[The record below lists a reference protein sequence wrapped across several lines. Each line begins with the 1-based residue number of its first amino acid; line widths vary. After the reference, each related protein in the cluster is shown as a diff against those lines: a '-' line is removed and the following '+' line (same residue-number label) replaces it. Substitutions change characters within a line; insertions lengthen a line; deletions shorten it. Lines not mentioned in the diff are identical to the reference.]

1 MNKLRLLQPL
11 ARLAYSLGFLSREL
25 RTQFFLGLAL
35 FFTLFTAVYFFDAV
49 VGGAAEQTLDYDAGT
64 LDMAMEWRLSSP
76 HPSSDIVIIDIDE
89 RSLAIMAEEF
99 GRWPWP
105 RSAMADFL
113 AMLMELE
120 PKAVGVNIMYSDADL
135 NDIEGDQIF
144 DEVISY
150 FPNAVFP
157 MTRLSPANDSLSEIS
172 VGMLPGAVW
181 EEGGGNNTVSM
192 LFTMFPSAQD
202 RMGLNNLVLDD
213 DGVVRRF
220 QPHWLDEGFSL
231 PSLAYQMSVVAN
243 ENSWARGSDFPEYL
257 INWRNKTG
265 VYRRVSFVD
274 VYQALLGE
282 GDLNLSEIEN
292 KYMVLGLTAP
302 GLAVL
307 KGTAVSS
314 ATDDNLIIANSL
326 DDILNDTGLL
336 TLPSWVIALIAIVSF
351 WGIAWCYLVDIDDEL
366 IDLGFVIYES
376 IAVFITVGSISF
388 TRYAF
393 DLSYVALTG
402 IAFYTAAFVYD
413 MPAKGSMRATR
424 RFYASQVWQDSTE
437 MVAIAFYDREDQFQQ
452 TARQFQKLLGAK
464 HVYQIDNLFAGESI
478 ASEALE
484 PIRVVL
490 VLDPSPVE
498 QQLSELDQ
506 MMGVAVARMRRSPD
520 EDLTRLLI
528 SESVLRASLSLLPE
542 ISEPA

>member
-35 FFTLFTAVYFFDAV
+35 FFTLFTAAYFFDAV

-135 NDIEGDQIF
+135 NDVEGDQIF

-192 LFTMFPSAQD
+192 LFTMLPSAQD

>member
-35 FFTLFTAVYFFDAV
+35 FFTLFTVVYFFDAV

-135 NDIEGDQIF
+135 NDVEGDQIF

>member
-35 FFTLFTAVYFFDAV
+35 FFTLFTAAYFFDAV

-135 NDIEGDQIF
+135 NDVEGDQIF

-490 VLDPSPVE
+490 VLDPSPVD

>member
-35 FFTLFTAVYFFDAV
+35 FFTLFTAAYFFDAV

-135 NDIEGDQIF
+135 NDVEGDQIF

-506 MMGVAVARMRRSPD
+506 MMGVAIARMRRSPD

>member
-35 FFTLFTAVYFFDAV
+35 FFTLFTAAYFFDAV

-135 NDIEGDQIF
+135 NDVEGDQIF

-265 VYRRVSFVD
+265 AYPRVSFVD

-336 TLPSWVIALIAIVSF
+336 TLPSWVIALIAILSF

-498 QQLSELDQ
+498 QQLAELDQ

>member
-135 NDIEGDQIF
+135 NDVEGDQIF

>member
-105 RSAMADFL
+105 RSVMADFL

-172 VGMLPGAVW
+172 VDMLPGAVW

-231 PSLAYQMSVVAN
+231 PSLAYQMSLVAN
-243 ENSWARGSDFPEYL
+243 ENSWASGSDFPEYL

-265 VYRRVSFVD
+265 VYPRVSFVD

-437 MVAIAFYDREDQFQQ
+437 MVAIAFYDMEDQFQQ

-506 MMGVAVARMRRSPD
+506 MMGVAIARMRRSPD

-542 ISEPA
+542 ISEPT

>member
-35 FFTLFTAVYFFDAV
+35 FFTLFTAAYFFDAV

-135 NDIEGDQIF
+135 NDVEGDQIF

>member
-11 ARLAYSLGFLSREL
+11 ARLTYSLGFLSREL

-35 FFTLFTAVYFFDAV
+35 FFTLFTVVYFFDAV

-135 NDIEGDQIF
+135 NDVEGDQIF

>member
-35 FFTLFTAVYFFDAV
+35 FFTLFTAAYFFDAV

-76 HPSSDIVIIDIDE
+76 RPSSEIVIIDIDE

-105 RSAMADFL
+105 RSVMADFL

-135 NDIEGDQIF
+135 NDVEGDQIF

-157 MTRLSPANDSLSEIS
+157 MTRLSPANDFLSEIS
-172 VGMLPGAVW
+172 VDMLPGAMW
-181 EEGGGNNTVSM
+181 EEGGGDNTVSM

-220 QPHWLDEGFSL
+220 QPHWIDEGFSL
-231 PSLAYQMSVVAN
+231 PSLAYQMSAVAN
-243 ENSWARGSDFPEYL
+243 ENSWASGSDFPEYL

-265 VYRRVSFVD
+265 VYPRVSFVD

-437 MVAIAFYDREDQFQQ
+437 MVAIAFYDMEDQFQQ

-506 MMGVAVARMRRSPD
+506 TMGVAIARMRRSPD

-528 SESVLRASLSLLPE
+528 SESVLRASLSLL
-542 ISEPA
+542 

>member
-35 FFTLFTAVYFFDAV
+35 FFTLFTAAYFFDAV

-135 NDIEGDQIF
+135 NDVEGDQIF

-336 TLPSWVIALIAIVSF
+336 TLPSWVIALIAILSF

-498 QQLSELDQ
+498 QQLAELDQ

>member
-35 FFTLFTAVYFFDAV
+35 FFTLFTAAYFFDAV

-135 NDIEGDQIF
+135 NDVEGDQIF

-172 VGMLPGAVW
+172 VGMLQGAVW

>member
-35 FFTLFTAVYFFDAV
+35 FFTLFTAAYFFDAV

>member
-11 ARLAYSLGFLSREL
+11 ARIAYSLGFLSREL

-35 FFTLFTAVYFFDAV
+35 FFTLFTAAYFFDAV

-135 NDIEGDQIF
+135 NDVEGDQIF

>member
-35 FFTLFTAVYFFDAV
+35 FFTLFTAAYFFDAV

-135 NDIEGDQIF
+135 NDVEGDQIF

-498 QQLSELDQ
+498 QQLAELDQ
-506 MMGVAVARMRRSPD
+506 MMGVAIARMPRSPD

>member
-1 MNKLRLLQPL
+1 
-11 ARLAYSLGFLSREL
+11 
-25 RTQFFLGLAL
+25 
-35 FFTLFTAVYFFDAV
+35 
-49 VGGAAEQTLDYDAGT
+49 
-64 LDMAMEWRLSSP
+64 
-76 HPSSDIVIIDIDE
+76 
-89 RSLAIMAEEF
+89 
-99 GRWPWP
+99 
-105 RSAMADFL
+105 
-113 AMLMELE
+113 
-120 PKAVGVNIMYSDADL
+120 VGVNIMYSDVDL
-135 NDIEGDQIF
+135 NDVEGDQIF

-336 TLPSWVIALIAIVSF
+336 TLPSWVIALIAILSF

>member
-35 FFTLFTAVYFFDAV
+35 FFTLFTAAYFFDAV

-135 NDIEGDQIF
+135 NDVEGDQIF

-336 TLPSWVIALIAIVSF
+336 TLPSWVIALIAILSF

-452 TARQFQKLLGAK
+452 TARQFQMLLGAK

>member
-35 FFTLFTAVYFFDAV
+35 FFTLFTAAYFFDAV

-135 NDIEGDQIF
+135 NDVEGDQIF

-336 TLPSWVIALIAIVSF
+336 TLPSWVIALIAILSF